1 MVLEQ
6 LYVFMQKINLN
17 LNLTLCTRINSK
29 GIIDVTCET
38 IQLLEENIGE
48 NLQDLELGEE
58 FLTHDIKNTIQ
69 REKLINWTL

>member
-48 NLQDLELGEE
+48 NLQDLGLGEK
-58 FLTHDIKNTIQ
+58 FLDITPKA
-69 REKLINWTL
+69 